1 MLNVEVLEG
10 VFADAPAEQQ
20 SSERLFN
27 QLVERYS
34 SYLYRY
40 AYWRCQ
46 NKALAEDLV
55 QETFTRAWKHL
66 STLRDM
72 TVAKSWLTTI
82 LRREHARLY
91 ERRRIT
97 NFAEIQPEDLPGVV
111 NYDTRTEAFVLR
123 KALAK
128 LPEEYREPL
137 LLQVLGGYTCEEI
150 ASMLGLTKAAV
161 TTRVFRAREKLKRSL
176 SRNNDDPKG

>member
-10 VFADAPAEQQ
+10 VFSDAPAEQQ

-40 AYWRCQ
+40 AYWRCR

-72 TVAKSWLTTI
+72 TVAKSWL
-82 LRREHARLY
+82 
-91 ERRRIT
+91 
-97 NFAEIQPEDLPGVV
+97 
-111 NYDTRTEAFVLR
+111 
-123 KALAK
+123 
-128 LPEEYREPL
+128 
-137 LLQVLGGYTCEEI
+137 
-150 ASMLGLTKAAV
+150 
-161 TTRVFRAREKLKRSL
+161 
-176 SRNNDDPKG
+176 

>member
-10 VFADAPAEQQ
+10 VFVDAQAEEQ
-20 SSERLFN
+20 SPDQLFN
-27 QLVERYS
+27 QLVERYT

-40 AYWRCQ
+40 AYWRCR

-82 LRREHARLY
+82 LRREAARLY
-91 ERRRIT
+91 ERQQIN
-97 NFAEIQPEDLPGVV
+97 NFAEIQPEDLPGIV

-123 KALAK
+123 KALARLAEK
-128 LPEEYREPL
+128 YREPL
-137 LLQVLGGYTCEEI
+137 ILQVLGGYNCEEI
-150 ASMLGLTKAAV
+150 ASMLGLTKGAV
-161 TTRVFRAREKLKRSL
+161 FTRVFRAREKLKQSL
-176 SRNNDDPKG
+176 SCDNNVLKE